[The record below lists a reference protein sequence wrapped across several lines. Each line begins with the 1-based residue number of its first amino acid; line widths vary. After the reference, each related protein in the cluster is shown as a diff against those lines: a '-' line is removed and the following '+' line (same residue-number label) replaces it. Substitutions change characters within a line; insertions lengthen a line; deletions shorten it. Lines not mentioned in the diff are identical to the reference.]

1 MTALI
6 DPLWSWTA
14 RAARPVLSCRTV
26 PISCCHAAVDTA
38 PVALRPCDR
47 WKAMTAA
54 LVLGPLA
61 RHVQTG
67 IRTGLTC
74 SYEPDP
80 ADNLDWILDWEPTE
94 A

>member
-1 MTALI
+1 
-6 DPLWSWTA
+6 
-14 RAARPVLSCRTV
+14 
-26 PISCCHAAVDTA
+26 
-38 PVALRPCDR
+38 
-47 WKAMTAA
+47 MTAA